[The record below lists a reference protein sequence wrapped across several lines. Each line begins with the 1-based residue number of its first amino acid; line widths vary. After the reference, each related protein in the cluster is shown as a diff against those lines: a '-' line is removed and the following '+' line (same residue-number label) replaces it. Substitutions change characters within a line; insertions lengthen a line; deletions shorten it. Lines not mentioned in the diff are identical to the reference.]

1 MHGAMLRIKT
11 RMVCFIMVL
20 TITSALALFVLIA
33 LSTVIFFISK
43 RIKVPYTVL
52 LVFVGLLLIP
62 VVSLPYLRDVF
73 GFLGEMAL
81 TPELL
86 FFIFLPV
93 LIFESGF
100 NMRMR
105 KMLDCA
111 WSISL
116 LSVVSVAVSMLA
128 IATLMYFSMPLIG
141 IDMPFVV
148 ALMFGALIS
157 PTDPAAVLSIF
168 KECGVPRRLGI
179 IFEGESLLNDG
190 TAIAL
195 FFIMLGIATHGFDGA
210 STVLYGIKEFAVMI
224 VLGGGIGLVMAAIF
238 SRAVRMTKSNEFV
251 TVTLII
257 ISAHM
262 VFIITEMINETGLVH
277 VSPIVATAVAAL
289 FLGNYS
295 RNVLAPRVDEY
306 LTKLIEHMAFVVN
319 SLVFLIAGLLF
330 ASAGVNFAELWLPI
344 LLTVMIVAVAR
355 IVSIYVVTLPLN
367 FSKVENHIP
376 ASWQA
381 LLAWG
386 SLRGA
391 LSIIVVMLIPK
402 DFTVP
407 GWTYDHSPHDLLL
420 ALTIGCILATLF
432 VKAPLIGPIMRKLN
446 IREVDTL
453 KEAHEADLGVYCLLN
468 EREQLHS
475 YKTKG
480 FVSAAQHEVLSAQ
493 VEAKLA
499 EAEELRSNIVK
510 THGIKV
516 FEQSLHMAMVHVE
529 MAALKRLFLNEEVS
543 EKTFRKIYSKL
554 GGRLDKLEQA
564 QDEGLNIYSYSD
576 RKDVFER
583 MVNFVQMPF
592 DPQRELSRQQRLE
605 YYRAQMII
613 ARKAVKAIERMQE
626 GHGRPVFLPEVYE
639 EVVTLYRRYKDRS
652 GTKADE
658 LVEAFED
665 ELAPYLERL
674 AQRSLAASG
683 VRAISYLH
691 DNGLVDEHTQQVIR
705 EHYAA

>member
-141 IDMPFVV
+141 LDMPFVV

-195 FFIMLGIATHGFDGA
+195 FFIM
-210 STVLYGIKEFAVMI
+210 
-224 VLGGGIGLVMAAIF
+224 LGGGIGLVMAAIF

-319 SLVFLIAGLLF
+319 SLVFLMAGLLF

-626 GHGRPVFLPEVYE
+626 GHDRPVFLPEVYE